1 LSFSVVSQLLL
12 SFPQVAM
19 SWNWTAATAIRRQAP
34 WPSYSYSR
42 PWKKEYKYTQEAEW
56 KCLGCGEGNW
66 LSRAQCRG
74 CKSAKGSGATRHR
87 VESLSLLDALQ
98 TTLDNLGDNPLLDEI
113 RQKLV
118 ADIKKLEKKTTD
130 NRSLAKQLFT
140 LEGWVEREEKR
151 ITASEEQLVADK
163 LLLVERKADYQ
174 IELAKIISLKEAIV
188 KEAEF
193 KDPGLEEEQKME
205 TDNNVPDL
213 QSKELDIRRK
223 MAMKKDDKGAAYG
236 AKRMKEMEKEADG
249 YRDKIASAKRPKTDA
264 EPKTETAAAASA
276 QSTS

>member
-1 LSFSVVSQLLL
+1 
-12 SFPQVAM
+12 M
-19 SWNWTAATAIRRQAP
+19 SLDWTAAAAIRRQAP

-42 PWKKEYKYTQEAEW
+42 PWTPRTGAQWKKEYKYPVYHTQEAEW

-87 VESLSLLDALQ
+87 EESLSLLDALQ

-113 RQKLV
+113 RQKLA

-163 LLLVERKADYQ
+163 LLMVR
-174 IELAKIISLKEAIV
+174 
-188 KEAEF
+188 
-193 KDPGLEEEQKME
+193 
-205 TDNNVPDL
+205 
-213 QSKELDIRRK
+213 
-223 MAMKKDDKGAAYG
+223 
-236 AKRMKEMEKEADG
+236 
-249 YRDKIASAKRPKTDA
+249 
-264 EPKTETAAAASA
+264 
-276 QSTS
+276 